1 MFSDIRT
8 NSIGIFS
15 AFYFFYTAP
24 VSVFIVNAVSDRL
37 YKQLKYFVVNAVSDR
52 LYKQL
57 KYFIVNAVSDRL
69 YEQL

>member
-52 LYKQL
+52 LY
-57 KYFIVNAVSDRL
+57 
-69 YEQL
+69 EQL